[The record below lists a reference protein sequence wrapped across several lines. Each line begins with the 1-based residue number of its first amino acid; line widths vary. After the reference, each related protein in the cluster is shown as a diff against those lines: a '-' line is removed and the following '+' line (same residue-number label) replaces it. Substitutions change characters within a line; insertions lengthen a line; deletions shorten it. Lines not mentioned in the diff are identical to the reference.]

1 MIKYIGGALFVAA
14 GWLLGNSLYSVY
26 EDRIYILERFRD
38 FILYCESEITF
49 YKTEMDIIIDKFR
62 DRTNKLDEIIFNEK
76 NKNIAVSSE
85 TSKLIKNFFCR
96 IRTLDSESQKGYFSE
111 IQIEVNSLIEK
122 ATKELNLK
130 GKMLKRLTPI
140 AAIGIFILTL

>member
-26 EDRIYILERFRD
+26 EDRIYILERFRY

-62 DRTNKLDEIIFNEK
+62 DRTNKFDEIIFNEK

-122 ATKELNLK
+122 ATKELNVK

>member
-26 EDRIYILERFRD
+26 EDRIYILGRFRD

-62 DRTNKLDEIIFNEK
+62 DRTNKFDEIIFNEK

-122 ATKELNLK
+122 ATKELNVK

>member
-62 DRTNKLDEIIFNEK
+62 DRTNKFDEIIFNEK

-122 ATKELNLK
+122 ATKDLNVK

>member
-1 MIKYIGGALFVAA
+1 MIKYIGGALFVSA

-26 EDRIYILERFRD
+26 EDRINILERFRD

-62 DRTNKLDEIIFNEK
+62 DRTNKFDEIIFNEK

-122 ATKELNLK
+122 ATKDLNVK

>member
-62 DRTNKLDEIIFNEK
+62 DRTNKFDEIIFNEK

>member
-62 DRTNKLDEIIFNEK
+62 DRTNKFDEIIFNEK

-122 ATKELNLK
+122 ATKELNIK

>member
-14 GWLLGNSLYSVY
+14 GWLLGISLYSVY
-26 EDRIYILERFRD
+26 EDRINILERFRD

-62 DRTNKLDEIIFNEK
+62 DRTNKFDEIIFNEK

>member
-62 DRTNKLDEIIFNEK
+62 DRTNKFDEIIFNEK

-96 IRTLDSESQKGYFSE
+96 IRTLDSESQK
-111 IQIEVNSLIEK
+111 
-122 ATKELNLK
+122 
-130 GKMLKRLTPI
+130 
-140 AAIGIFILTL
+140 

>member
-62 DRTNKLDEIIFNEK
+62 DRTNKFDEIIFNEK

-122 ATKELNLK
+122 ATKELNVK

>member
-26 EDRIYILERFRD
+26 EDRINILERFRD

-62 DRTNKLDEIIFNEK
+62 DRTNKFDEIIFNEK

-122 ATKELNLK
+122 ATKELNIK

>member
-1 MIKYIGGALFVAA
+1 MIKYIGGALFVSA

-62 DRTNKLDEIIFNEK
+62 DRTNKFDEIIFNEK

-122 ATKELNLK
+122 ATKELNVK

>member
-122 ATKELNLK
+122 ATKELNVK

>member
-26 EDRIYILERFRD
+26 EDRINILERFRD

-62 DRTNKLDEIIFNEK
+62 DRTNKFDEIIFNEK

-122 ATKELNLK
+122 ATKELNVK